1 LKNVVIG
8 VTGGIAAYKALEVV
22 SALKKLGIEVDVA
35 MSASAQEF
43 VRPLSFQSLSQNPV
57 LTDMFMEPKTWEI
70 AHISLA
76 KKADVFAIVPATAN
90 IIGKIAGGIADD
102 FITTSIMA
110 TEAKKL
116 IAPAMNT
123 KMFGNPIV
131 QENIAKLK
139 SLGYSFTMPGSGRL
153 ACGDVGEGK
162 LANVQ
167 DIVDD
172 ILRLLYPK
180 NDFQGKK
187 VLVTAGGTVAPI
199 DPVRLISNR
208 SSGKMGISIAEAA
221 RDRGAEVTLVYG
233 EVTVPLPTGV
243 RLVEAR
249 TNSEMR
255 DAALSVYDSMD
266 YVIKAAAVSDFKV
279 RNYSETKIKKTD
291 GPLIIELEKDNDIL
305 REMGERKKQQVLVGF
320 AAESHDI
327 EKYAVDKL
335 EKKNLDFIAAND
347 ISGGKVFGEDRNS
360 LVLYSR
366 DGKKT
371 SFGELTKRETADR
384 LLDEILKKE

>member
-22 SALKKLGIEVDVA
+22 SALKKLGIGVDVA
-35 MSASAQEF
+35 MSTSAQEF
-43 VRPLSFQSLSQNPV
+43 VRPLSFQSLSQNAV
-57 LTDMFMEPKTWEI
+57 LTDMFMEPKAWEI

-90 IIGKIAGGIADD
+90 MIGKIAGGIADD
-102 FITTSIMA
+102 FISTSIMA

-123 KMFGNPIV
+123 KMFANPIV
-131 QENIAKLK
+131 QENIAKLR
-139 SLGYSFTMPGSGRL
+139 SHGYSFTMPGSGRL

-172 ILRLLYPK
+172 ILSLLYQR
-180 NDFQGKK
+180 NDFEGKK

-221 RDRGAEVTLVYG
+221 RDRGADVTLVYG
-233 EVTVPLPTGV
+233 EVSVPLPSGV
-243 RLVEAR
+243 RLIEAR
-249 TNSEMR
+249 TNSEMM

-279 RNYSETKIKKTD
+279 RNYSETKIKKKD
-291 GPLIIELEKDNDIL
+291 GPLVIELEKDNDIL
-305 REMGERKKQQVLVGF
+305 HEMGMRKKSQVLVGF

-327 EKYAVDKL
+327 EKYATDKL
-335 EKKNLDFIAAND
+335 ERKNLDFIAAND

-366 DGKKT
+366 DGRKIP
-371 SFGELTKRETADR
+371 FGDLSKRETADR